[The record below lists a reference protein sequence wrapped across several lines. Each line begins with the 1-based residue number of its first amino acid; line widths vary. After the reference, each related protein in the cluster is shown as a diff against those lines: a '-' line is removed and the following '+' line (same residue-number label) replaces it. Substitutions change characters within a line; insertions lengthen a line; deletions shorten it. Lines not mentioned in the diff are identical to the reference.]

1 MLLSFL
7 NFVRCFSLVQIFTV
21 YMAIL
26 IEFASLLTRN
36 RSYKAVQK
44 IS

>member
-1 MLLSFL
+1 M
-7 NFVRCFSLVQIFTV
+7 V
-21 YMAIL
+21 IL